1 MQCYLPDDATEQ
13 IFVEFDDE
21 VLVTQKTLS
30 IDEEILQAISKNGS
44 VSEEKKDQEK
54 KKRRRFSSQILRR
67 FKSLLICR

>member
-30 IDEEILQAISKNGS
+30 IDEEILQAISR
-44 VSEEKKDQEK
+44 
-54 KKRRRFSSQILRR
+54 KRKR
-67 FKSLLICR
+67 